1 VSIEVLTE
9 QKLST
14 SAVKAFLAKL
24 GVAGGVSYYN
34 KHNLGGDKLCNDTLT
49 NFEALDLWSDGG
61 LNYVLSLWSEKLM

>member
-24 GVAGGVSYYN
+24 GIAGVVSYFN
-34 KHNLGGDKLCNDTLT
+34 RHNLGRDKLCNDIMC
-49 NFEALDLWSDGG
+49 LDSGLKSRREGG
-61 LNYVLSLWSEKLM
+61 LTTTPTVSCPGIY

>member
-24 GVAGGVSYYN
+24 GIAGVVSYFN
-34 KHNLGGDKLCNDTLT
+34 RHNLGRDKLCNDTLT

-61 LNYVLSLWSEKLM
+61 LNYVLRLWSEKST